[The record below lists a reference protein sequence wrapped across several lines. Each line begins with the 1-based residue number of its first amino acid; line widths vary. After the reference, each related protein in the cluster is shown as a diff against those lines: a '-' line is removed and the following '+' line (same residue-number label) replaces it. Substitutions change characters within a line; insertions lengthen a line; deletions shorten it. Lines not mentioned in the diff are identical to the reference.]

1 MEGEIY
7 TEVDASVLNTGISPM
22 ATVSSAPRPPEG
34 TGYVAV
40 WYRWRYDDTTGE
52 GGFTGQG
59 WYFND
64 PDNVLNTL
72 FDSEEAFKE
81 MLRTDKPKNLDQ
93 WLSQWTKDD
102 QIAFLNKHIGTLGT
116 AGCLE
121 LL

>member
-22 ATVSSAPRPPEG
+22 ATVSSAPHPPEG
-34 TGYVAV
+34 SEYVVV
-40 WYRWRYDDTTGE
+40 WYRWKYDDTTGE

-59 WYFND
+59 WYFSD
-64 PDNVLNTL
+64 PNNVLNDL
-72 FDSEEAFKE
+72 FETEEAFKE
-81 MLRTDKPKNLDQ
+81 MLVRDRPENLDS
-93 WLSQWTKDD
+93 WLSHWTKED
-102 QIAFLNKHIGTLGT
+102 QIAFLNDHIGPLGN

>member
-22 ATVSSAPRPPEG
+22 ATVSSAPHPPEG
-34 TGYVAV
+34 SEYVV
-40 WYRWRYDDTTGE
+40 IWYRWRYDDTTGD
-52 GGFTGQG
+52 GGFTGLD

-64 PDNVLNTL
+64 PHNVLNTL
-72 FDSEEAFKE
+72 FPSEADFKD
-81 MLRTDKPKNLDQ
+81 MLKRDKPQNLDE
-93 WLSQWTKDD
+93 WLSHWSKDD
-102 QIAFLNKHIGTLGT
+102 QIAFLDDKLGPLGT